1 MQIPA
6 GFARLLANENI
17 SVRLDSSAQTAYFN
31 TKSRVLVMPAWK
43 CSERMRDM
51 LIGHE
56 CAHAIF
62 TDKSDLPTLVAERVG
77 EPVAVAKDYLNV
89 VEDARIDR
97 LIQRRYAG
105 LRRDYRAGYAEM
117 RRDDY
122 FGLKSRDPNSLPLI
136 DRINLH
142 FKGFEGDIRFDSVEQ
157 GFVDRIAK
165 AESFDE
171 VCEIAREIFERE
183 SHNDSE
189 EEPQEQPNGMSTSD
203 TEEGDDE
210 EDDNSSQSQAGDDE
224 DENEEEED
232 ESESPTGESGDGEED
247 DSQSN
252 AAGDGESE
260 GSETQTSSGLEGGQG
275 APSATTLTNLEDKI
289 AENVEQGFRYN
300 KNRAYRLPRMQ
311 DIDLSKI
318 VRDHTYALS
327 EFLLINDGVVPQSL
341 LDKYEEWKAGAKP
354 TVNAMAQMFERKR
367 AAACAKRSLVAKT
380 GRLDMT
386 NLHKY
391 KMTEDIFLRNKMV
404 PNGKNHGLLLFV
416 DMSSSM
422 SGNMRETMSQTT
434 VLAMFCRRIGIPYQI
449 YGFTTHIF
457 DGNIP
462 NFYPNIPDS
471 SDPNALQH
479 PRVGNIGLVELFSS
493 KMKNRDFETM
503 AAILSNYEDRWN
515 SSYNVPQC
523 MMLGGTPLDEA
534 IIVSMKIASEFQKAH
549 RSDILN
555 TIWITDGEGCDSMWH
570 CSTLNQVET
579 GRVWTMQENEHRS
592 NSILLRAYKDIT
604 GSNLIGI
611 FLNSSKSIHRSLQ
624 WRHSFSE
631 ARQSVLKEQL
641 KKDKFVILPS
651 TCYDIYIEMDKT
663 VAVYTGTNE
672 LDELPEEASPTRI
685 ATAFRKNLSKR
696 GTSRVLLNTFTDQIA
711 KEIV

>member
-17 SVRLDSSAQTAYFN
+17 SVRLDPSASTAYFN
-31 TKSRVLVMPAWK
+31 TKSRLLVMPAWK
-43 CSERMRDM
+43 CSDRMRDM

-77 EPVAVAKDYLNV
+77 EPIEVAKDYLNV
-89 VEDARIDR
+89 VEDVRIDR

-122 FGLKSRDPNSLPLI
+122 FGVKGRDPNSLPLI

-157 GFVDRIAK
+157 VFVDRIAK
-165 AESFDE
+165 AETFDE
-171 VCEIAREIFERE
+171 VCEISRELFERE

-189 EEPQEQPNGMSTSD
+189 EEQSKAMSLD
-203 TEEGDDE
+203 TAGEGDDDE
-210 EDDNSSQSQAGDDE
+210 QQQDGSGKSQAAGDE
-224 DENEEEED
+224 EKENA
-232 ESESPTGESGDGEED
+232 ESPTGEDGDGKD
-247 DSQSN
+247 DSSQSN
-252 AAGDGESE
+252 AKGNGESE
-260 GSETQTSSGLEGGQG
+260 GSETETGSGTKAGRG
-275 APSATTLTNLEDKI
+275 APAATTLTNLEDKI
-289 AENVEQGFRYN
+289 AENVDTSKYR
-300 KNRAYRLPRMQ
+300 RADLAYRLPRMQ

-318 VRDHTYALS
+318 VRDHTYVIQ
-327 EFLLINDGVVPQSL
+327 EFLNVNGGTMPQRL
-341 LDKYEEWKAGAKP
+341 QDKYTEWKAGAKP

-367 AAACAKRSLVAKT
+367 AAACAKRSLIAKT

-391 KMTEDIFLRNKMV
+391 KMTEDIFLRNRMV

-422 SGNMRETMSQTT
+422 SCNMQETMSQAV
-434 VLAMFCRRIGIPYQI
+434 VLAMFCRRIGIPYRI

-457 DGNIP
+457 ENYIP
-462 NFYPNIPDS
+462 NFFPDGAVGNDIGS
-471 SDPNALQH
+471 LNH
-479 PRVGNIGLVELFSS
+479 PRIGNVGLVELFSS

-503 AAILSNYEDRWN
+503 ATILSNYEDRWN
-515 SSYNVPQC
+515 SSYNIPHSL
-523 MMLGGTPLDEA
+523 MLGGTPLDEA
-534 IIVSMKIASEFQKAH
+534 IIVSMKIAGEFQKSH
-549 RSDILN
+549 RCDILN
-555 TIWITDGEGCDSMWH
+555 TVWITDGEGCDSMYQ

-579 GRVWTMQENEHRS
+579 GRVWTKMDSDHRS
-592 NSILLRAYKDIT
+592 SNILLRAYKDIT

-611 FLNSSKSIHRSLQ
+611 FLNNSKSIQRSLQ
-624 WRHSFSE
+624 WKHNLSE
-631 ARQSVLKEQL
+631 ARQSILTDQL

-651 TCYDIYIEMDKT
+651 TCYDVYMEMDKT
-663 VAVYTGTNE
+663 VAVYTGTDE
-672 LDELPEEASPTRI
+672 LDQLPDGATPARI
-685 ATAFRKNLSKR
+685 ATAFRKNLSRR
-696 GTSRVLLNTFTDQIA
+696 GTSRVLLNTFTDHLA

>member
-17 SVRLDSSAQTAYFN
+17 SVRLDPLASTAYFD
-31 TKSRVLVMPAWK
+31 TKSRLLVMPAWK
-43 CSERMRDM
+43 CSDRMRDM

-122 FGLKSRDPNSLPLI
+122 FGVKDRDPNSLPLI

-157 GFVDRIAK
+157 VFVDRIAK
-165 AESFDE
+165 AETFDE
-171 VCEIAREIFERE
+171 VCEISRELFERE

-189 EEPQEQPNGMSTSD
+189 EEQSGAMSLSAAG
-203 TEEGDDE
+203 EGDDDE
-210 EDDNSSQSQAGDDE
+210 QQQDGSGKSEAGDDE
-224 DENEEEED
+224 DESGDDAAET
-232 ESESPTGESGDGEED
+232 PTAEAGDGED
-247 DSQSN
+247 DKSQSN
-252 AAGDGESE
+252 AAGDGENEGDQSE
-260 GSETQTSSGLEGGQG
+260 SSSGLKAGMG
-275 APSATTLTNLEDKI
+275 APAATTLTNLEDKI
-289 AENVEQGFRYN
+289 AKNVDTSKY
-300 KNRAYRLPRMQ
+300 RASKAYLLPRMQ

-318 VRDHTYALS
+318 VRDHTYIIQ
-327 EFLLINDGVVPQSL
+327 EFLNVNGGTMPLHMQ
-341 LDKYEEWKAGAKP
+341 DKYTEWKAGAKP

-367 AAACAKRSLVAKT
+367 AAACAKRSLIAKT

-391 KMTEDIFLRNKMV
+391 KMTEDIFLRNRMV

-422 SGNMRETMSQTT
+422 SGNMRETMSQTV

-449 YGFTTHIF
+449 YGFTTGIAGSQDPDF
-457 DGNIP
+457 FP
-462 NFYPNIPDS
+462 NRKSYS
-471 SDPNALQH
+471 GGLLR
-479 PRVGNIGLVELFSS
+479 PRIGNIGLVELFTNR
-493 KMKNRDFETM
+493 MKNRDFETM

-515 SSYNVPQC
+515 SDCNIPASLL
-523 MMLGGTPLDEA
+523 LGGTPFDEA
-534 IIVSMKIASEFQKAH
+534 IIVSMKIAGDFQKAH
-549 RSDILN
+549 RCDILN
-555 TIWITDGEGCDSMWH
+555 TVWITDGEGWDSMYH

-579 GRVWTMQENEHRS
+579 GRVWTRLDNEYRS

-611 FLNSSKSIHRSLQ
+611 FLNSSKSIQRSLQ
-624 WRHSFSE
+624 WKHNLSA
-631 ARQSVLKEQL
+631 ARQSSQREQL

-651 TCYDIYIEMDKT
+651 TCYDIYMEMDKT
-663 VAVYTGTNE
+663 VAVYTGTDE
-672 LDELPEEASPTRI
+672 LDQLPEAATPARI
-685 ATAFRKNLSKR
+685 ATAFRKNLTKR
-696 GTSRVLLNTFTDQIA
+696 GTSRVLLNTFTDHLA